1 MNKASIRTESGQS
14 VSFVYF
20 LLDRST
26 GLAKIGHS
34 SNPASRIS
42 ALASRHRGIDLK
54 RSAMVET
61 DTRALEYVLH
71 AVFSKSRRRV
81 DGYVDGYTEWFDASI
96 FDEALSFTAHVG
108 SVRGKDYPVTRD
120 LTEVVETHRREA
132 GAKWVGGAM
141 ERMPAQRPS
150 AEAFLAL
157 LAEVAAERAE
167 DCLEILAEQHIDGL
181 VTDGHNWAIE
191 RSVERHIEPELWT
204 QERFSPA
211 RWSSRLMTAATVV
224 VSGSEDYGRSFSA
237 LTGVTLDR
245 GRDTAQE
252 FIHLPSDWQEL
263 AVGDTDLAKR
273 NFFAPL
279 AEVLSE
285 LPVRQVAAET
295 GPFAG
300 RSTNRA
306 VEQ

>member
-1 MNKASIRTESGQS
+1 MTYRIDAAVQSPKANY
-14 VSFVYF
+14 VYF
-20 LLDRST
+20 LLDPT
-26 GLAKIGHS
+26 TNLAKIGHS
-34 SNPASRIS
+34 STPGSRIC
-42 ALASRHRGIDLK
+42 ALASRYPGIDLS

-71 AVFSKSRRRV
+71 AVFSNSRRSV
-81 DGYVDGYTEWFDASI
+81 EGAIDGYTEWFDASVL
-96 FDEALSFTAHVG
+96 DEALSFTTHVG
-108 SVRGKDYPVTRD
+108 RVRGKDYPVIRD
-120 LTEVVETHRREA
+120 LTGVVEAHRREA
-132 GAKWVGGAM
+132 AANWGAGATQRTPS
-141 ERMPAQRPS
+141 ERLSP
-150 AEAFLAL
+150 EASLAL

-167 DCLEILAEQHIDGL
+167 DCLEILAERPIDGL

-191 RSVERHIEPELWT
+191 RSVERHLEPELWT
-204 QERFSPA
+204 QERFSPT

-224 VSGSEDYGRSFSA
+224 VSGGEDYGRSFSA

-245 GRDTAQE
+245 GHDTAQE
-252 FIHLPSDWQEL
+252 FIHLPGDWQAL
-263 AVGDTDLAKR
+263 ATGDTDLAKR

-285 LPVRQVAAET
+285 LPVRQVAAGA

-300 RSTNRA
+300 RSTNLA